1 MPDLS
6 SLPALDAAIGLA
18 FLFFLLSTVC
28 SSVNEG
34 IANVLGW
41 RAKTLEDAIRNLVG
55 DPKVKRGWKEWF
67 GRVDKRAAD
76 DPREPAS
83 GLTEALFD
91 HWRIRTLARNPES
104 TIRRRRRPSYLPP
117 PAFSLAVAERLA
129 EGPPKTPTEG
139 EQTVW
144 EKKDKEIFAS
154 LDATFAEFPGG
165 SREFL
170 QKALANAHGTLDGF
184 RIQVEHGFDDA
195 MERAS
200 GWYKRKVQLALAV
213 ISAVLVIGL
222 NVDTVRVASVLWRE
236 APIRTAVATQA
247 AKQPSAQGA
256 ADAAE
261 KVTQLQ
267 LPVGWGKNTPDNLL
281 YAIPGWLVTIAALN
295 LGAPFWFDLLSRFAR
310 LRGSGVPERPR
321 SLDDTAG
328 TQDVER
334 GSTRARVAAQQA
346 TAPVPADTAGGGS
359 S

>member
-6 SLPALDAAIGLA
+6 ALPALDAAIGLA

-28 SSVNEG
+28 SAINEG

-67 GRVDKRAAD
+67 GRVDKRRAGGTQTQ
-76 DPREPAS
+76 
-83 GLTEALFD
+83 GLTESVFD
-91 HWRIRTLARNPES
+91 HWRIRALARNPES
-104 TIRRRRRPSYLPP
+104 SIRRRRRPSYLPP
-117 PAFSLAVAERLA
+117 PAFSLAIAERLA
-129 EGPPKTPTEG
+129 QGPPQTQTEG
-139 EQTVW
+139 EQDERTPW
-144 EKKDKEIFAS
+144 EEADEEIFKS
-154 LDATFAEFPGG
+154 LDRTFSKFPGG

-170 QKALANAHGTLDGF
+170 QKALANANGTLDGF
-184 RIQVEHGFDDA
+184 RVNVEHGFGDA

-200 GWYKRKVQLALAV
+200 GWYKRKVQFALAV
-213 ISAVLVIGL
+213 ISAVIVIGL
-222 NVDTVRVASVLWRE
+222 NVDTVRVATVLWRE
-236 APIRTAVATQA
+236 APIRTAVAAQA
-247 AKQPSAQGA
+247 SKQPSAQGA

-267 LPVGWGKNTPDNLL
+267 LPVGWGKNTPNNLL
-281 YAIPGWLVTIAALN
+281 YAIPGWLLTIAALN

-328 TQDVER
+328 TGDVER
-334 GSTRARVAAQQA
+334 GSTRARIAAQQA
-346 TAPVPADTAGGGS
+346 AAPPATEDEGNG
-359 S
+359 